1 MLAIVI
7 LGISGATIE
16 VINHNDALDSVRKS
30 DDELTDP
37 LQELQDL
44 ILRSLAVASWL
55 VVLATAIVI
64 AEIISISLLFSN
76 FKSPALKLFL
86 GIMVSIAVIVVS
98 CNR

>member
-1 MLAIVI
+1 MLAVVL

-16 VINHNDALDSVRKS
+16 VINNNDLLDSVRKS

-44 ILRSLAVASWL
+44 ILRSYAVASWL
-55 VVLATAIVI
+55 VVLSTAIVI
-64 AEIISISLLFSN
+64 AEIISIILLLSHFE
-76 FKSPALKLFL
+76 SPTLKLFL